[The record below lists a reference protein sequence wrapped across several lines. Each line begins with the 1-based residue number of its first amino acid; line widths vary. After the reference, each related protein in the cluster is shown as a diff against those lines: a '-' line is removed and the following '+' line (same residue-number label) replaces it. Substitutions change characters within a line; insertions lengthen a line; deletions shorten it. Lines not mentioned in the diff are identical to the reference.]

1 MRCRQVVYMF
11 QNVYACKFNV
21 CYYVFSYLIVVLDCF
36 QAFFASIYFLDF
48 NTAVGIPLLQSNRV
62 AFISNVTMITSFL
75 KPLIYYKHSIQDQ
88 KLQYYV
94 KRQKLNVFLQEL
106 IFIVSMDLFL
116 IYYLK
121 FNIHLTHNS
130 LDPS

>member
-21 CYYVFSYLIVVLDCF
+21 CYYVFSCLIVVLDCF

-62 AFISNVTMITSFL
+62 AFISNVTMITSFM
-75 KPLIYYKHSIQDQ
+75 KPLIYYKYSIQDQ
-88 KLQYYV
+88 KL
-94 KRQKLNVFLQEL
+94 KRIFTKIDFHCVHSPLLNLL
-106 IFIVSMDLFL
+106 
-116 IYYLK
+116 
-121 FNIHLTHNS
+121 
-130 LDPS
+130 P

>member
-21 CYYVFSYLIVVLDCF
+21 CYYVFSCLIVVLDCF

-62 AFISNVTMITSFL
+62 AFISNVTMITSFM
-75 KPLIYYKHSIQDQ
+75 KPLIYYKYSIQDQ
-88 KLQYYV
+88 KL
-94 KRQKLNVFLQEL
+94 KRILTKIDFHCVHSPLLNLL
-106 IFIVSMDLFL
+106 
-116 IYYLK
+116 
-121 FNIHLTHNS
+121 
-130 LDPS
+130 P

>member
-21 CYYVFSYLIVVLDCF
+21 CYYVFSCLIVVLDCF

-62 AFISNVTMITSFL
+62 AFISNVTMITSFM
-75 KPLIYYKHSIQDQ
+75 KPLIYQDGIFA
-88 KLQYYV
+88 KINLYCAH
-94 KRQKLNVFLQEL
+94 RPLLNLL
-106 IFIVSMDLFL
+106 
-116 IYYLK
+116 
-121 FNIHLTHNS
+121 
-130 LDPS
+130 P